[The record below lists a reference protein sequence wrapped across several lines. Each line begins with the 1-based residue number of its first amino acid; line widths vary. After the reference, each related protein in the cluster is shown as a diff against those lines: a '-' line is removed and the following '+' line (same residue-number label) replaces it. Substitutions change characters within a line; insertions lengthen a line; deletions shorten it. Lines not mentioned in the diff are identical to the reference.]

1 MSGKYLDSSKEVG
14 TKVLKVAG
22 SLVSK
27 GTKALASYAGEALSA
42 CETKKAAA
50 DIQAKGELYNLERRA
65 MREMPVLTL
74 NQAQANQLESQTLNG
89 FGMYPGPIQLDHA
102 QADGVMNHMMKQHS
116 LDAESREKLADAVTP
131 LVGIPNMIRPLFKIH
146 KLVATSW
153 IIKDVND
160 IKGEKDLRPISY
172 RNIVGKP
179 LFIGTNRDISLVYNL
194 QSKEICEFV
203 YDKYQENGQY
213 LDDVR
218 LSLKD
223 AGVEIKDV
231 KSKGAFLEV
240 TIIWTGA

>member
-1 MSGKYLDSSKEVG
+1 MSEYIDNAKDAG
-14 TKVLKVAG
+14 TKALQVVG
-22 SLVSK
+22 SVVSK
-27 GTKALASYAGEALSA
+27 GTKALATYAGEALSSL
-42 CETKKAAA
+42 ETRKAAA
-50 DIQAKGELYNLERRA
+50 DILAQGELRNLSRRA
-65 MREMPVLTL
+65 MREMPTIVLTDNQVPIEYQWCRNTVAL
-74 NQAQANQLESQTLNG
+74 NEPQAEQVFQ
-89 FGMYPGPIQLDHA
+89 
-102 QADGVMNHMMKQHS
+102 HMLKQHA
-116 LDAESREKLADAVTP
+116 LDAESREELADAVTP
-131 LVGIPNMIRPLFKIH
+131 LVGIPNMMRPIFKIH

-153 IIKDVND
+153 VIKDVND

-179 LFIGTNRDISLVYNL
+179 LFIGTNRNISLVYNL

-203 YDKYQENGQY
+203 YNKYQENGQY

-231 KSKGAFLEV
+231 KSKGNFLEV